1 MTGFLPKPAPRS
13 EAGNLCLSMKVL
25 DITTE
30 YLFDFVGLL
39 FPNHCEACEQP
50 LAKGEDIIC
59 LFCQYGLPQTA
70 YHRQRQ
76 NPVEKLFWGRVE
88 IARAAGLYFFQ
99 GKTKVQ
105 HLLHKMKYHG
115 RKEIAHKLG
124 RIYGEM
130 MKESDFADD
139 ISLIVPVP
147 LHEKKKRKRGY
158 NQSDFF
164 AMGLSESLSIEW
176 SPAILRRDVY
186 TESQTGKTRFERWG
200 NVGEV
205 FRLQDEEKIQH
216 RHLLLVDDV
225 ITTGATLEACAQAL
239 LQAQGVK
246 VSIATIA
253 VAH

>member
-1 MTGFLPKPAPRS
+1 
-13 EAGNLCLSMKVL
+13 MKLL

-30 YLFDFVGLL
+30 YLSDFVALL
-39 FPNHCEACEQP
+39 YPNHCEACEQP
-50 LAKGEDIIC
+50 LGKGEDILC
-59 LFCQYGLPQTA
+59 LFCQYELPQTD
-70 YHRQRQ
+70 YHKEKD

-88 IARAAGLYFFQ
+88 IQRAAGLYFFH

-105 HLLHKMKYHG
+105 NLLHKIKYRD

-124 RIYGEM
+124 RVYGDLL
-130 MKESDFADD
+130 KESDFISDT
-139 ISLIVPVP
+139 SLIVPVP

-164 AMGLSESLSIEW
+164 AMGLSESLGIPW
-176 SPAILRRDVY
+176 SDKILRRNIY
-186 TESQTGKTRFERWG
+186 TETQTGKTRFERWG

-205 FRLQDEEKIQH
+205 FELRSPEKIQNKH
-216 RHLLLVDDV
+216 VLLVDDV
-225 ITTGATLEACAQAL
+225 ITTGATLEACAHSL
-239 LQAQGVK
+239 LQADGAK